1 MAQVT
6 DDVLPLLETELGKE
20 IIEIKHPYLGEGF
33 AFIFTSVPP

>member
-20 IIEIKHPYLGEGF
+20 IIEIKHPYLGKGF
-33 AFIFTSVPP
+33 AFIKS